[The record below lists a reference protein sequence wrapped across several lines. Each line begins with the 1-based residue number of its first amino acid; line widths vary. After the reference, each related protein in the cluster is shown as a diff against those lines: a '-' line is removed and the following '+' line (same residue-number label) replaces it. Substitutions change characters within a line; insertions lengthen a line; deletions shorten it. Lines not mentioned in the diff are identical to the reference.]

1 MRLFILL
8 ILCLWT
14 GPAFAYSYS
23 ATYDVYAGG
32 IHALQAR
39 LSYSEDK
46 GRYTIGLSSET
57 YGLLSRI
64 VPWHAEFQ
72 TEGWVLKDLLQPQ
85 KHISDTTTRKKHEI
99 NTYTYGKDGKFLTFR
114 QDVNGK
120 DKTRKE
126 LDPSIMAGTTD
137 MLSANFNLMKKL
149 AAGKG
154 CTFEDMIF
162 DSERSYR
169 LIFADHGKDEI
180 LPNKYSS
187 FKGEALGCKAE
198 VKPEGGKWHKKPR
211 GWLKIQ
217 DQAKKQGQ
225 LPTIWYAP
233 MLSAKS
239 APELPVKVLIK
250 TSYGTFIA
258 HLTSFEEKP

>member
-1 MRLFILL
+1 MRLFALL
-8 ILCLWT
+8 IICFWSV
-14 GPAFAYSYS
+14 PAFAYSYS

-39 LSYSEDK
+39 LSYSEK
-46 GRYTIGLSSET
+46 SGKYEANLSSET
-57 YGLLSRI
+57 YGLLARI
-64 VPWHAEFQ
+64 VPWHAKFK
-72 TEGWVLKDLLQPQ
+72 TEGWVLKDRLQPQ
-85 KHISDTTTRKKHEI
+85 KHVSDTTTRKKHEI
-99 NTYTYGKDGKFLTFR
+99 NTYTYAKDGKFLTFN
-114 QDVNGK
+114 QMVNDK

-137 MLSANFNLMKKL
+137 MLSVNFNLMKNL
-149 AAGKG
+149 AAGKS

-169 LIFADHGKDEI
+169 LIFSHQGKDEI

-187 FKGEALGCKAE
+187 FKGEAVSCQAE

-225 LPTIWYAP
+225 LPTVWYAP
-233 MLSAKS
+233 MLKAES